1 MPKLAY
7 NWDDAIAHIRAVD
20 PRMAAVLRAVG
31 NPRLEIRRARSPFE
45 YLLRAIIYQQLAGKA
60 AATIHG
66 RVLDLFAARRPDPAR
81 LLKLK
86 APTLRKAGVSAN
98 KQKALKDLARRAVA
112 GDIPSFAALSRME
125 DEAIIDQLTQVHG
138 VGRWTVEML
147 LMFQLGRPDVL
158 PLNDLGVQKGFAKA
172 YAMPEMPKP
181 KALAQLADHWRPY
194 RSVGSWL
201 CWRALEIS

>member
-20 PRMAAVLRAVG
+20 ARMAAVLQAAG
-31 NPRLEIRRARSPFE
+31 NPRLEIKRARSPFE

-66 RVLDLFAARRPDPAR
+66 RVLDLFDARRPDPAR
-81 LLKLK
+81 LLKLR

-98 KQKALKDLARRAVA
+98 KQKALKDLALRAVA
-112 GDIPSFAALSRME
+112 GGIPSFAALSRLE

-158 PLNDLGVQKGFAKA
+158 PINDLGVQKGFAKA
-172 YAMPEMPKP
+172 YGMSDMPKP
-181 KALAQLADHWRPY
+181 KQLAQLADHWRPY
-194 RSVGSWL
+194 RSIGSWL